1 MNAAIFFPYVKFPN
15 LSKTSDVKWPSWIY
29 LLNIGSEDYFCLK
42 HQCVSE
48 SQSRQPRKNDK
59 IDIEI
64 FQNALENEID
74 LDPKLVD
81 YFTVDEAG
89 NPKNEAPPPSDKNAY
104 PDDQFTQVC
113 QD

>member
-1 MNAAIFFPYVKFPN
+1 MNNP
-15 LSKTSDVKWPSWIY
+15 
-29 LLNIGSEDYFCLK
+29 
-42 HQCVSE
+42 
-48 SQSRQPRKNDK
+48 
-59 IDIEI
+59 
-64 FQNALENEID
+64 LENEN
-74 LDPKLVD
+74 DPDQKVVD

>member
-1 MNAAIFFPYVKFPN
+1 MPNRVKG
-15 LSKTSDVKWPSWIY
+15 PSWIY

-113 QD
+113 QA

>member
-1 MNAAIFFPYVKFPN
+1 M
-15 LSKTSDVKWPSWIY
+15 
-29 LLNIGSEDYFCLK
+29 NIGSEDYFCLK
-42 HQCVSE
+42 HQCISE

-64 FQNALENEID
+64 FQNALENEN
-74 LDPKLVD
+74 DPDQKVVD

-113 QD
+113 QDSNKPKRLMV